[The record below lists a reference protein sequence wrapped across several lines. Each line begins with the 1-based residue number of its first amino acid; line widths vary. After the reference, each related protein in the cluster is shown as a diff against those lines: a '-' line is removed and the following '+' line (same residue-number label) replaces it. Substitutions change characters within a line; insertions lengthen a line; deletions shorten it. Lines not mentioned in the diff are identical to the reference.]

1 MHTWSIF
8 LNSKYTNFSIQRF
21 QVFGGYDSI
30 FGDPNCLKYNIM
42 QYVEDVLC
50 DTILTCFLLG
60 VKIIDALL
68 VHDKMLYYRFVSF
81 IGASNRFV

>member
-1 MHTWSIF
+1 
-8 LNSKYTNFSIQRF
+8 
-21 QVFGGYDSI
+21 
-30 FGDPNCLKYNIM
+30 M
-42 QYVEDVLC
+42 QYIDDVFC

-68 VHDKMLYYRFVSF
+68 MHEKMLYYRFVSF

>member
-42 QYVEDVLC
+42 QYIEDVLC

-68 VHDKMLYYRFVSF
+68 THEKMLSYRFVR
-81 IGASNRFV
+81 ITAASNRFV